1 MAVRSEFAGGQVVG
15 HQARVNRANPESFV
29 YFAGFGGLGGLGGL
43 VGFKVARLRGG
54 SDEKRQDIIIGQ
66 GATGW
71 GGWIAADAGE
81 AAGGG
86 VEAIQAAADGADP
99 DVAAAVLSDGPDLI
113 IAQADGVGRV
123 VAISDEAI
131 GCAVEKIKAI
141 VSADP
146 ETTGAVL
153 IEGEDAGAGERVGIG
168 GVVEIADETVGRVN
182 IAVETVFRADPQL
195 AAAVSQE
202 DINPGIADRG
212 RVAFDRY
219 INGKVITV
227 EFIEAGFGA
236 EPQEAEAVAGNGKDR
251 ILRKALFD
259 GEGAEEK
266 MRTEL
271 GGEREGG
278 EEGDGEKDKGCN
290 QNSQK
295 NRTTK
300 MMGIIGI
307 ITRIT
312 RPAGVR

>member
-1 MAVRSEFAGGQVVG
+1 MGG
-15 HQARVNRANPESFV
+15 RW
-29 YFAGFGGLGGLGGL
+29 LGGGRSGGN
-43 VGFKVARLRGG
+43 K
-54 SDEKRQDIIIGQ
+54 KRQDIVIGQ

-81 AAGGG
+81 AARGG
-86 VEAIQAAADGADP
+86 VEAIQATADRADP

-113 IAQADGVGRV
+113 VAQAGGVGRV
-123 VAISDEAI
+123 VLVAGKAVGRAIEE
-131 GCAVEKIKAI
+131 VEAI
-141 VSADP
+141 VSTDP
-146 ETTGAVL
+146 EATGAVL
-153 IEGEDAGAGERVGIG
+153 IEGEDAGAGEGVGIG

-195 AAAVSQE
+195 TAAVSQE

-236 EPQEAEAVAGNGKDR
+236 EPQEAEAVAGDGEDR

-271 GGEREGG
+271 GGEREGS
-278 EEGDGEKDKGCN
+278 EEGDEQKDKGCN

>member
-1 MAVRSEFAGGQVVG
+1 VAVRSEFAGGQVVG
-15 HQARVNRANPESFV
+15 HQARVNRANPEGFV
-29 YFAGFGGLGGLGGL
+29 YFVGFGGFGGL

-54 SDEKRQDIIIGQ
+54 SDEKRQDIVIGQ
-66 GATGW
+66 GATGC
-71 GGWIAADAGE
+71 GGWIAADMSK
-81 AAGGG
+81 AARGR
-86 VEAIQAAADGADP
+86 VEAIQATADGADP
-99 DVAAAVLSDGPDLI
+99 DEAAAVLSDGPDLI
-113 IAQADGVGRV
+113 VAQAGRVGRV
-123 VAISDEAI
+123 VLVAGKAV

-146 ETTGAVL
+146 EATGAVL

-168 GVVEIADETVGRVN
+168 GVMEIADETVGRVS

-236 EPQEAEAVAGNGKDR
+236 EPQEAEAVAGDGKDR

-278 EEGDGEKDKGCN
+278 EEGDGEKDKGYN